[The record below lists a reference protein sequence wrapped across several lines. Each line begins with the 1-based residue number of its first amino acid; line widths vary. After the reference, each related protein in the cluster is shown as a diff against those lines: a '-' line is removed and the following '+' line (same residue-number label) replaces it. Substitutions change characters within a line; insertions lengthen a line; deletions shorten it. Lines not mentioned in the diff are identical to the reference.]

1 MELLQAL
8 LDVGKVQILKN
19 QILLNVFIC
28 ASTA

>member
-28 ASTA
+28 VSTA